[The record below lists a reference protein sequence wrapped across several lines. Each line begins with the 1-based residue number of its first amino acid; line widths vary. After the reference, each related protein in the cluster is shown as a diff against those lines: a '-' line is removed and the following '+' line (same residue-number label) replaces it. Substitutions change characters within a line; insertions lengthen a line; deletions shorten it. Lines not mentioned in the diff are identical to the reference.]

1 MNLSYHNDNAIK
13 TKFVARARGH
23 QKADEIVKGQY
34 WGDGKGCAVGCL
46 VHSSSHLQLSSE
58 LGIPLGM
65 ARLIDRLFEGMPT
78 ENAKKFPLR
87 FVQAIPVGKDLNAVM
102 DRYYFTLLSDEKMGS
117 IAFASHKVKPSIQT
131 VIDLYARRIAK
142 DNPSTEE
149 WIKARRADAASY
161 AAAAYAA
168 AAYAAA
174 ADAADDDAAYAA
186 AAAAAAAYAA
196 DAADAAA
203 DAARQNHF
211 LWQAELLITL
221 LKEAK

>member
-34 WGDGKGCAVGCL
+34 WEDGKGCAVGCL
-46 VHSSSHLQLSSE
+46 VHSSSHFQLSSE
-58 LGIPLGM
+58 LGIPIGM

-78 ENAKKFPLR
+78 ENSKKFPLR

-102 DRYYFTLLSDEKMGS
+102 DRYLFTLLSDEKMGS

-131 VIDLYARRIAK
+131 LIDLYDRHIAK

-149 WIKARRADAASY
+149 WIKARRAASATY
-161 AAAAYAA
+161 AAYAA
-168 AAYAAA
+168 DAAADAAYAAYAAA
-174 ADAADDDAAYAA
+174 ADVAAYDAYAA
-186 AAAAAAAYAA
+186 AAAYADDVA
-196 DAADAAA
+196 D
-203 DAARQNHF
+203 ARQNHF